1 VRRPRLALKA
11 NEKVAAAR
19 GVDVARTKLYA
30 FAIASF
36 VAGLGGSLLAYQQT
50 LAAPDIYSTFVP
62 LTANIS
68 IGVGALSYAR
78 QFNLAVVADRE
89 LCRDVDVFV
98 DGVRRSLAALEAEPF
113 PRSPRSPAP

>member
-1 VRRPRLALKA
+1 
-11 NEKVAAAR
+11 
-19 GVDVARTKLYA
+19 
-30 FAIASF
+30 
-36 VAGLGGSLLAYQQT
+36 
-50 LAAPDIYSTFVP
+50 VP
-62 LTANIS
+62 LTANVS